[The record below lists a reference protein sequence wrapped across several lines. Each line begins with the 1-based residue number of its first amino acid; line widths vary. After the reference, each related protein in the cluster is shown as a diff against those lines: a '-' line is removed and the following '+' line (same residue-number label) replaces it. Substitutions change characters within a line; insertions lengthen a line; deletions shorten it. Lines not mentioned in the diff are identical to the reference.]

1 MHCSWKEKKKRK
13 IRKFNV
19 KEIRVQRDLEF
30 CSSFICIKKKK
41 TQLALEIKK
50 RKKGS
55 VFFSRLVGCP
65 TTSLN
70 GVSCCVKTR
79 RPLSMYHTTTV
90 ERNI

>member
-50 RKKGS
+50 GKKGP
-55 VFFSRLVGCP
+55 FFFPVLSDAQRR
-65 TTSLN
+65 
-70 GVSCCVKTR
+70 VSTEFRAV
-79 RPLSMYHTTTV
+79 
-90 ERNI
+90 